1 MKLEVT
7 LTYNQE
13 SMLSKEANQNGVD
26 LQTWVQFLLD
36 EHTDQSYDR
45 QKRLE
50 ISRIN
55 RNRYFN

>member
-13 SMLSKEANQNGVD
+13 RMLSKEANQNGVD

>member
-1 MKLEVT
+1 
-7 LTYNQE
+7 
-13 SMLSKEANQNGVD
+13 MLSKEANQNGVD